1 MAKRQEELRRRQ
13 ILTATMRCV
22 AEEGIEGA
30 TMRRIAQRAN
40 VSTGMLTYYYANKME
55 LIAAAMNAA
64 RAHGEER
71 RDRVAGPHP
80 NPRRLEALFE
90 LALVDRDEETGPWA
104 FWIEY
109 WSQGT
114 RRPELHPREF
124 FASAHAWINA
134 CVVAGVE
141 EGVFAD
147 DIDPRL
153 MTIFLHALLIGL
165 GIETTLNPAG
175 VPPNLAL
182 DVAKL
187 AFAKLRAAPHSAAER
202 EELHGRVNGPA
213 RSDGGRAVSRRG

>member
-1 MAKRQEELRRRQ
+1 MAKRQEELRRKQ
-13 ILTATMRCV
+13 ILTAAMRCV

-55 LIAAAMNAA
+55 LIAAAMDAA

-71 RDRVAGPHP
+71 RDRIVGPHP
-80 NPRRLEALFE
+80 NPRRLEALFKH
-90 LALVDRDEETGPWA
+90 ALVDRDEETGPWA

-124 FASAHAWINA
+124 FTSAHERIQAS
-134 CVVAGVE
+134 VLAGVE
-141 EGVFAD
+141 EGYFAG
-147 DIDPRL
+147 DIEPRL
-153 MTIFLHALLIGL
+153 MTVFLHALLIGL
-165 GIETTLNPAG
+165 GLETTLTPDN
-175 VPPNLAL
+175 VPPDVAL

-187 AFAKLRAAPHSAAER
+187 AIAKLRTSPHADADAAE
-202 EELHGRVNGPA
+202 VPA
-213 RSDGGRAVSRRG
+213 RASSRWRA